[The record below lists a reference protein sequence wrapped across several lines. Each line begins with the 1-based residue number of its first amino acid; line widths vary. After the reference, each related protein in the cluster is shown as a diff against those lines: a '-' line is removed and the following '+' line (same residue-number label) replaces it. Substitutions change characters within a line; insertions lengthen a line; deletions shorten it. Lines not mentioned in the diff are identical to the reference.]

1 MAFYN
6 QTLIAVKV
14 GRQRLENLGV
24 PTRRPTDYFCE
35 HVKSDGHM
43 TRVRQNYALSY
54 SPIHT
59 TILTHIHT
67 NIYTYFI
74 LYID

>member
-6 QTLIAVKV
+6 QTLFAVKV
-14 GRQRLENLGV
+14 GRQRLETLGV

-43 TRVRQNYALSY
+43 TRVSQSEL
-54 SPIHT
+54 
-59 TILTHIHT
+59 
-67 NIYTYFI
+67 
-74 LYID
+74 

>member
-6 QTLIAVKV
+6 QTLFAVKV
-14 GRQRLENLGV
+14 GRQRLETLGV

-43 TRVRQNYALSY
+43 TRVSQNYDLSY
-54 SPIHT
+54 HRP
-59 TILTHIHT
+59 THSYLDT
-67 NIYTYFI
+67 NIYTYYI